1 MEDIEYSDFAMAV
14 FRLLNS
20 KDGQFVLEELE
31 RMFVYTDIVQLDGE
45 VASAMRAG
53 KSQLVRYLK
62 SIWESQ
68 KDNK

>member
-1 MEDIEYSDFAMAV
+1 MEEMEYSDFAMAV

-20 KDGQFVLEELE
+20 NDGQFVLTELE
-31 RMFVYTDIVQLDGE
+31 KMFVYTDIVQLDGE

>member
-1 MEDIEYSDFAMAV
+1 MEEIEYSDFAMAV
-14 FRLLNS
+14 FKLLNS
-20 KDGQFVLEELE
+20 RDGQFVLEELE